1 MCVNKR
7 REPTTDTQL
16 TRRGT
21 RNPNV
26 RIRVGAGR
34 VVRRLREIVAL
45 DQAFRAR
52 PDPIGVVEE
61 LARIFPSSGIFG
73 AGRASYS
80 LGIGGGIGHRSR
92 MPHLGSVKERKPGSR

>member
-16 TRRGT
+16 TRRGV
-21 RNPNV
+21 RNLNV
-26 RIRVGAGR
+26 RISAGAGG
-34 VVRRLREIVAL
+34 VVRRLREIAAR

-52 PDPIGVVEE
+52 PDPIGAGEE
-61 LARIFPSSGIFG
+61 LARIFRSSGIFG
-73 AGRASYS
+73 AGRASYP

-92 MPHLGSVKERKPGSR
+92 MPHLGGVKERKPGSR